1 MGAGLKPT
9 KNTLKHTMKLTSKT
23 AQLLCGAVVA
33 AMVCGSALNVQASG
47 KTTDPTG
54 APSTGGSGG
63 GGTGGGGSGGSGG
76 GKTSPAP
83 TPAPA
88 PQPIVSAPLTFVSLP
103 DASGNVPVCTGSY
116 RIDPYYTTLSLL
128 TVYVQGQSLNLPDG
142 TPLYVTVNVV
152 GYAYPAT
159 SNIMIVTTNSSA
171 LTLSGYITPGST
183 IQSVVISD
191 ASGAVISV
199 GQ

>member
-1 MGAGLKPT
+1 
-9 KNTLKHTMKLTSKT
+9 MKLTFKK
-23 AQLLCGAVVA
+23 AQLVCGLVA
-33 AMVCGSALNVQASG
+33 TAMVCGSALNVQASG
-47 KTTDPTG
+47 KTTDPLG
-54 APSTGGSGG
+54 APSTGGGGG
-63 GGTGGGGSGGSGG
+63 GGTGGGSGGGGGGG
-76 GKTSPAP
+76 GKTTTTS
-83 TPAPA
+83 PAPA
-88 PQPIVSAPLTFVSLP
+88 PQPIVSAPLTFVSVP

-128 TVYVQGQSLNLPDG
+128 TVSVQCQSLNLPDG

-159 SNIMIVTTNSSA
+159 SNLMLVTTNTSS

-183 IQSVVISD
+183 IQSVSITDALGDVI
-191 ASGAVISV
+191 AL

>member
-1 MGAGLKPT
+1 
-9 KNTLKHTMKLTSKT
+9 MKLTSKT
-23 AQLLCGAVVA
+23 AQIVCGLVAA
-33 AMVCGSALNVQASG
+33 AMVCGSVYNAHASG
-47 KTTDPTG
+47 KTSDPTG
-54 APSTGGSGG
+54 APSTGGAGG
-63 GGTGGGGSGGSGG
+63 GGVGGGSAGSGGSGG
-76 GKTSPAP
+76 GGGGGRTTTT

-128 TVYVQGQSLNLPDG
+128 TVYVQCQSLNLPDG

-159 SNIMIVTTNSSA
+159 SNMMLVTTNNSS

-183 IQSVVISD
+183 IQSVVITD
-191 ASGAVISV
+191 AIGDVISV